1 MAPRKI
7 PDIKKEAAEFGALKK
22 TVLSLPLNFF
32 LSASHA
38 YPSRMRKNSLWM
50 N

>member
-1 MAPRKI
+1 MVRKI

-22 TVLSLPLNFF
+22 AVLSFLLHSF

-38 YPSRMRKNSLWM
+38 YPSRIKKNSLWM
-50 N
+50 K